1 MKILST
7 NLRPADVSERC
18 AARVIVE
25 ILVALPGVAL
35 MGWAIWCDQRWVDRH
50 FLPSFFAPH
59 RTFVMATA
67 AGRIVLGLLGVMLV
81 LVVRPRIGRVFAGV
95 PVRTLLADI
104 ARISLAVVLSLGT
117 SEIILRRTFN
127 RSTEERPPS
136 EVPNRHPDPWLGWS
150 FVPSHVGYDK
160 IGGRGIEYAF
170 DPAGYRVRGANAK
183 VDPDL
188 PTVVFTGESIVVGQ
202 GLTWE
207 ESIPGQVESLLVT
220 QTANLAVHGFASD
233 QAYLRLVAELPHF
246 RRPVAVVSLFTPGL
260 FDRNLDDDRPHLG
273 PGLVWLPAI
282 RRWRLTAM
290 ARWLIHYR
298 GDETIERGIAT
309 TRALLR
315 ATIDLAQARGAI
327 PVIVVPQFSPE
338 EPTERMLRRRIL
350 DDAGLPYVWVELDP
364 NWHVPGDAHPDARAA
379 HKIAVAIAALL
390 RRP

>member
-1 MKILST
+1 VNNLST
-7 NLRPADVSERC
+7 NPCPVDVSERP
-18 AARVIVE
+18 ATRAIAE
-25 ILVALPGVAL
+25 ILVALPGIAL
-35 MGWAIWCDQRWVDRH
+35 IGCAIWFDQRWVDRH

-59 RTFVMATA
+59 RTFVVATA
-67 AGRIVLGLLGVMLV
+67 VGRIVLALLGAMLV
-81 LVVRPRIGRVFAGV
+81 LVVRPRIGRLFAGV
-95 PVRTLLADI
+95 PVRTLFADI
-104 ARISLAVVLSLGT
+104 ARISLAVVLALGT
-117 SEIILRRTFN
+117 SEIILRRTFH

-136 EVPNRHPDPWLGWS
+136 EVPNRHPDQRLGWS

-160 IGGRGIEYAF
+160 IGGRVIEYAF

-207 ESIPGQVESLLVT
+207 ESIPGQLEALTGT
-220 QTANLAVHGFASD
+220 QTANLAVSGFASD
-233 QAYLRLVAELPHF
+233 QAYLRLVAELPRF

-260 FDRNLDDDRPHLG
+260 FDRNLDDDRPHLEL
-273 PGLVWLPAI
+273 GLVWLPAKP
-282 RRWRLTAM
+282 RWRLTAM
-290 ARWLIHYR
+290 AKWLVPFR
-298 GDETIERGIAT
+298 NDEAIERGIAT
-309 TRALLR
+309 TSALLR
-315 ATIDLAQARGAI
+315 ATIDFAQARGAI

-350 DDAGLPYVWVELDP
+350 DDAKLPYVWVELDP

-379 HKIAVAIAALL
+379 HKMAVAIAALL